1 MIRQGGRDVGS
12 VGRIVSAPPR
22 VPLHH
27 DPRFRSLLHQIV
39 LLALLLWFGYQF
51 ALNARANLTAQ
62 GITGGFGFL
71 DNTAGFGVNQ
81 SLIPYSES
89 DTYGRVF
96 FVGLFNTLL
105 VAGLGIV
112 LATVLGFVIGIARL
126 SPNWL
131 FARLA
136 GGYVELIRNLPLLF
150 QILSGTWRCSALCR
164 DRARAS
170 RSGKQSF

>member
-1 MIRQGGRDVGS
+1 MVRLPVCAQRQSQSGS
-12 VGRIVSAPPR
+12 P
-22 VPLHH
+22 
-27 DPRFRSLLHQIV
+27 
-39 LLALLLWFGYQF
+39 
-51 ALNARANLTAQ
+51 
-62 GITGGFGFL
+62 GITSGFGFL

-150 QILSGTWRCSALCR
+150 QFSSGTWRSSALCR

-170 RSGKQSF
+170 QSGKQSF